1 MMNEN
6 NVKLH
11 INTDVVIVG
20 TGVGGLFTALNLP
33 DDMQILMITKSELEN
48 SDSFLAQGGIC
59 VLKNEDDYDSYFEDT
74 MCAGHYEN
82 RRESVDI
89 MIRSSREIIDDLIGY
104 GVDFERDENGNL
116 LFTREG
122 AHSTSRILFHK
133 DITGKEITSK
143 LLAQVKNLSNVTIL
157 ENTEM
162 LDIIEKNNRC
172 LGVVCRVTEG
182 DEPYLITV
190 SAKDTVWACGG
201 IGGLYTHST
210 NFPHLTG
217 DALALSL
224 SHNIRLENI
233 DYIQIHPTTLYS
245 EKKGR
250 RFLIS
255 ESVRGEGAVLLNKA
269 GRRFVDELLP
279 RDVVARAIYEQ
290 MEKDNS
296 PCVYLSLAGIDK
308 QTILTHFPN
317 IYSRCMEE
325 GIDITKENIPVVP
338 AQHYF
343 MGGVYVDSNSK
354 TTMEQLYAV
363 GEASCNGVHGA
374 NRLASNSLLESL
386 VFAKRAAKHIVQ
398 NFDNAE
404 SDFQFAEKVSLE
416 KYSDYD
422 KLKKH
427 YRDEIFK
434 EIEKEKKLHEQYNN
448 EVKCR

>member
-1 MMNEN
+1 MNEN

-11 INTDVVIVG
+11 INADVVIAG

-33 DDMQILMITKSELEN
+33 SDKQIVMITKSDLEN

-89 MIRSSREIIDDLIGY
+89 MIRSSQDIINDLIGY
-104 GVDFERDENGNL
+104 GVDFERDENGSL

-133 DITGKEITSK
+133 DVTGKEITSK
-143 LLAQVKNLSNVTIL
+143 LLERVKKLPNVTIF
-157 ENTEM
+157 ENMEM
-162 LDIIEKNNRC
+162 LDIIEDNNSC
-172 LGVVCRVTEG
+172 TGIICRKTKESG
-182 DEPYLITV
+182 AQFIII

-201 IGGLYTHST
+201 IGGLYTNST

-224 SHNIRLENI
+224 RHNIKLENI

-245 EKKGR
+245 EKPGR

-269 GRRFVDELLP
+269 GERFVDELLP
-279 RDVVARAIYEQ
+279 RDVVAQAIYDQ
-290 MEKDNS
+290 MEKDGS
-296 PCVYLSLAGIDK
+296 PCVYLSLEAIDK

-317 IYSRCMEE
+317 IYRRCMEE
-325 GIDITKENIPVVP
+325 GIDITKESIPVVP

-354 TTMEQLYAV
+354 TTMEHLYAV

-386 VFAKRAAKHIVQ
+386 VFAKRAARHIQ
-398 NFDNAE
+398 ENFTDIQTDTGFIKE
-404 SDFQFAEKVSLE
+404 VSLD
-416 KYSDYD
+416 KYDDYD
-422 KLKKH
+422 RLKKQ

-434 EIEKEKKLHEQYNN
+434 EIEREKKLHGQYNN